1 MNARARSPAREARAL
16 PRKTPSAGRMLWG
29 YGPEKRDITILG
41 VEAHPEDKKHGAY
54 QRITLASMPGKKA

>member
-1 MNARARSPAREARAL
+1 
-16 PRKTPSAGRMLWG
+16 MLWG